1 MTVRDILDTIT
12 SIDQTT
18 ADILQ
23 MQKSLPKQAG
33 ERKVLNL
40 AIAYMNE
47 YKALLENYE
56 VNESTD
62 IREKILSINR
72 DR

>member
-23 MQKSLPKQAG
+23 MQKSFPKHAG
-33 ERKVLNL
+33 ERKVLSL
-40 AIAYMNE
+40 AVAYMNE
-47 YKALLENYE
+47 YKALLESYE

-62 IREKILSINR
+62 IREKILSLNR